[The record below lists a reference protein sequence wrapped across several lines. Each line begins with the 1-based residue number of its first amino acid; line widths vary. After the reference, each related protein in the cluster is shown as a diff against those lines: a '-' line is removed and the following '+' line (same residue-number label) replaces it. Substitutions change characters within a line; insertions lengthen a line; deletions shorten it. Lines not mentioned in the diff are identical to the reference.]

1 MPDTDRFF
9 QIGQVLK
16 SNGTD
21 GQVLIGLRGV
31 DAEEISEKEPVFIFV
46 DGLPVPY
53 FVGQPQRRGS
63 SRILAYLTGVKT
75 LEDAQELAG
84 ASLWMS
90 GEDSDNDVFE
100 DFTGW
105 TLKNSD
111 GTVVGVVDGLE
122 DIPGNPCLVIGQ
134 TLVPLHEDL
143 IESMEEAERVL
154 TMNIPDG
161 LII

>member
-1 MPDTDRFF
+1 MPDTDRFI

-21 GQVLIGLRGV
+21 GQVLVSLRGV
-31 DAEEISEKEPVFIFV
+31 DAEDISEKEPVFIFV

-53 FVGQPQRRGS
+53 FVNISSQRGS

-84 ASLWMS
+84 AALWMPR
-90 GEDSDNDVFE
+90 EDSDDGLFE

-111 GTVVGVVDGLE
+111 GTVVGVIDGLE
-122 DIPGNPCLVIGQ
+122 DIPGNPCLVVGQ
-134 TLVPLHEDL
+134 TLIPLHEDL
-143 IESMEEAERVL
+143 VESVDESERIL
-154 TMNIPDG
+154 TMNIPEG
-161 LII
+161 LI